1 MKNVAVT
8 GASGY
13 LGQQLISRLERD
25 DSVERIIGISR
36 RVPKV
41 SSSKLKFYSH
51 DICEP
56 FDKIFA
62 ENNVDTAIHLAFVVS
77 AARNVKAARA
87 TDIGGSKNF
96 LDACKSASV
105 KRVSFLS
112 SYTAYGAY
120 PDNPQPMGEDTSLRP
135 NAGFQ
140 YPHHKAEVDKMFQE
154 FMKQNPDTCVSVLRA
169 VAVAGPAS
177 DGGPLASFLKNPV
190 SVRIKGY
197 DPLWQ
202 FVHED
207 DLTELTVFLLK
218 NGHKG
223 VFNVAG
229 DGAILYSEMMDK
241 IGKRCLILPNKVSAF
256 ITNLTWYLH
265 LQSESPGGKSSDILM
280 YPIVVSTE
288 KVKKETGFAFKYTG
302 QEAFQLFLDA
312 ARSKAKQ

>member
-36 RVPKV
+36 RAPKV

-51 DICEP
+51 DVREP

-62 ENNVDTAIHLAFVVS
+62 ENNVDTAIHLAFVVG
-77 AARNVKAARA
+77 AARDIKAAHA
-87 TDIGGSKNF
+87 TDVGGSKNF

-120 PDNPQPMGEDTSLRP
+120 PNGPQAIGEDTPLRP

-154 FMKQNPDTCVSVLRA
+154 FMKQNPDTCVSILRA
-169 VAVAGPAS
+169 VVVAGPGG
-177 DGGPLASFLKNPV
+177 DGGPLASFLRNPV
-190 SVRIKGY
+190 AVIIKGY

-207 DLTELTVFLLK
+207 DLIELTVFLLK

-223 VFNVAG
+223 VFNVSG
-229 DGAILYSEMMDK
+229 DGAILYSEMLAK
-241 IGKRCLILPNKVSAF
+241 IGKRCLTLPNKVSAF
-256 ITNLTWYLH
+256 ITNVTWYLH
-265 LQSESPGGKSSDILM
+265 LQSEAPTGKSSDILM

-288 KVKKETGFAFKYTG
+288 KLKKATGFQFKYTG
-302 QEAFQLFLDA
+302 QEAFQLFIDA
-312 ARSKAKQ
+312 ARSKSKK

>member
-36 RVPKV
+36 RAPKV
-41 SSSKLKFYSH
+41 TSSKLKFYSH

-62 ENNVDTAIHLAFVVS
+62 ENNVDTAIHLAFVVG
-77 AARNVKAARA
+77 AARNVKAARV
-87 TDIGGSKNF
+87 TDVGGSKNF
-96 LDACKSASV
+96 IDACKSASV
-105 KRVSFLS
+105 KRISFLS

-120 PDNPQPMGEDTSLRP
+120 PENPHPMGEDTPLRP

-154 FMKQNPDTCVSVLRA
+154 FMKQNPDTCVSVLR
-169 VAVAGPAS
+169 VVVVAGPGG

-207 DLTELTVFLLK
+207 DLTELMVFLLK

-229 DGAILYSEMMDK
+229 DGAILYSEMLTK
-241 IGKRCLILPNKVSAF
+241 IGKRCLTLPNKVSAF

-265 LQSESPGGKSSDILM
+265 LQSESPGGRSSDILM
-280 YPIVVSTE
+280 YPIFVSTE

-312 ARSKAKQ
+312 ARSKSKK

>member
-13 LGQQLISRLERD
+13 LGQQLISRLEREEG
-25 DSVERIIGISR
+25 VERIIGISR

-62 ENNVDTAIHLAFVVS
+62 ENNVDTAIHLAFFVG
-77 AARNVKAARA
+77 AARNVKAARV
-87 TDIGGSKNF
+87 TDVGGSKNF
-96 LDACKSASV
+96 IDACKSAAV

-120 PDNPQPMGEDTSLRP
+120 PDNPQAIGEDTPLRP

-154 FMKQNPDTCVSVLRA
+154 FMKQNSDTCVSVLR
-169 VAVAGPAS
+169 VVVVAGPGG

-207 DLTELTVFLLK
+207 DLTELMVFLLK

-229 DGAILYSEMMDK
+229 DGAILYSEMLAK
-241 IGKRCLILPNKVSAF
+241 IGKRCLTLPNKVSAF

-265 LQSESPGGKSSDILM
+265 VQSESPGGKSSDILM

-288 KVKKETGFAFKYTG
+288 KLRKTTGFQFKYTG
-302 QEAFQLFLDA
+302 QEAFQLFIDA
-312 ARSKAKQ
+312 ARSKAKK

>member
-36 RVPKV
+36 RAPKV
-41 SSSKLKFYSH
+41 ASSKLKFYSQ
-51 DICEP
+51 DIREP
-56 FDKIFA
+56 LDKIFI
-62 ENNVDTAIHLAFVVS
+62 ENKVDTALHLAFVVG
-77 AARNVKAARA
+77 AARDVKAARA

-120 PDNPQPMGEDTSLRP
+120 PDSPKAIGEDTPLRP

-154 FMKQNPDTCVSVLRA
+154 FMKQNPDTCVSVLR
-169 VAVAGPAS
+169 VVVVAGPGG

-207 DLTELTVFLLK
+207 DLTELTVLLLK

-229 DGAILYSEMMDK
+229 DGAILYSEMLAK
-241 IGKRCLILPNKVSAF
+241 IGKRCLTLPNKVSAF

-280 YPIVVSTE
+280 YPIFLSTE

-312 ARSKAKQ
+312 ARSKAKN